1 MDNILELS
9 EDGKTIIGVND
20 EKITHIT
27 IPDGVTTIRE
37 WAFLGCKALQSINIP
52 NSVTTIK
59 SWAFGDCK
67 GLKNINVSEGNPN
80 YTSVNGVL
88 FNKE

>member
-27 IPDGVTTIRE
+27 IPDGPFWVVKH
-37 WAFLGCKALQSINIP
+37 CKALTFQT
-52 NSVTTIK
+52 V
-59 SWAFGDCK
+59 
-67 GLKNINVSEGNPN
+67 
-80 YTSVNGVL
+80 
-88 FNKE
+88 